1 MPRVPASARTS
12 SPAPRRASTTLPAWS
27 FMGNML
33 LMPALRPAVR
43 GAVPADAVAQAV
55 RDGVAAGEL
64 VPEQTYSVYQL
75 AELLGVSRSPVRE
88 GLLRLAEAGLVEIIR
103 NRGFRVLPPRAH
115 DIEEIIGIRLALEPP
130 AARLAAEQAT
140 DEQHAA
146 IRAALDAMAAA
157 AGRGDDA
164 AFWPADRALH
174 DLLLRASGKLAHGG
188 HRRAAA
194 HHDRPARPADHGQR
208 AHPDRDPRR
217 ARAGRRRRPA
227 ARRRRRRGRHA
238 RPPRSDRPPARHE
251 PVTGRTQ
258 ERARKAAEPG
268 EAGSAVRVVMPSFG

>member
-1 MPRVPASARTS
+1 
-12 SPAPRRASTTLPAWS
+12 
-27 FMGNML
+27 ML
-33 LMPALRPAVR
+33 LMPALVLPSEA
-43 GAVPADAVAQAV
+43 PSLSDAVAQAV

-140 DEQHAA
+140 DEQHAT
-146 IRAALDAMAAA
+146 IRAALEAMAQA
-157 AGRGDDA
+157 AGRDDSA

-174 DLLLRASGKLAHGG
+174 DLLLRASGKSRTAAIVAQLRTTTALLGPPTTASGRSLTEIHAEHGTVVAAVLKRDG
-188 HRRAAA
+188 AAA
-194 HHDRPARPADHGQR
+194 EAAMR
-208 AHPDRDPRR
+208 AHLE
-217 ARAGRRRRPA
+217 AT
-227 ARRRRRRGRHA
+227 
-238 RPPRSDRPPARHE
+238 RSLLLANLSWS
-251 PVTGRTQ
+251 G
-258 ERARKAAEPG
+258 
-268 EAGSAVRVVMPSFG
+268 